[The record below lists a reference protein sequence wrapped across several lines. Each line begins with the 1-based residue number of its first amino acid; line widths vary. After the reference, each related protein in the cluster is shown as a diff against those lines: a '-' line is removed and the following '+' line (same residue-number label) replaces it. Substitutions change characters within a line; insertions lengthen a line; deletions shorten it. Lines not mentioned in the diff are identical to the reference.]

1 MGLHIAEIPVGG
13 ESREFLATIH
23 DATESKRAEARLR
36 RGQKMEAV
44 GQLTGGVAHEFNNL
58 LAVILSDLEA
68 LNDGD
73 LSDDEY
79 NECLSSALGATRKG
93 ADLIHRLLT
102 FSKRQ
107 TLRPG
112 PVVVNDLVGN
122 LAKLIGRNFGKTIE
136 IDFKPGKDTGEV
148 YVDAGQLENAIV
160 NLAVNARDA
169 MPTGGRISISTALV
183 DWDPKYDR
191 TLSDLPSGVYV
202 QISICDTG
210 AGMPSDIVARAIE
223 PFFTTKEFGR
233 GSGLGL
239 SIAYGF
245 ASQSGG
251 TVDIRSAVG
260 RGTTVAILLPKEPVA
275 QHLLP
280 FSTLA
285 ELEM

>member
-1 MGLHIAEIPVGG
+1 
-13 ESREFLATIH
+13 
-23 DATESKRAEARLR
+23 
-36 RGQKMEAV
+36 
-44 GQLTGGVAHEFNNL
+44 VAHEFNNL

-73 LSDDEY
+73 LSDEDY

-112 PVVVNDLVGN
+112 SVVVNDLVGN
-122 LAKLIGRNFGKTIE
+122 VAKLIGRNFGKAIAV
-136 IDFKPGKDTGEV
+136 DFRPGEDIGQV
-148 YVDAGQLENAIV
+148 CVDAGQLESAIV

-169 MPTGGRISISTALV
+169 MPTGGRISISTSLV

-191 TLSDLPSGVYV
+191 TLSDLPRGVYV
-202 QISICDTG
+202 QISVCDTG
-210 AGMPSDIVARAIE
+210 VGMSPDIVARAIE

-260 RGTTVAILLPKEPVA
+260 HGTTVAILLPKEPVA
-275 QHLLP
+275 QQLLP
-280 FSTLA
+280 VRSLGEPET
-285 ELEM
+285 